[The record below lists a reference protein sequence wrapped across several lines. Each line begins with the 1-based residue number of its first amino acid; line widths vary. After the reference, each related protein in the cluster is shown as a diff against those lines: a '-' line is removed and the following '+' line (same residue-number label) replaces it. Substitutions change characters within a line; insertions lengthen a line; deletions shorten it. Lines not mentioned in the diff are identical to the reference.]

1 MFNFGI
7 SELMIIAVVGLIVI
21 GPERLPRVARTLGHL
36 IGRMQRY
43 VSDIKADINREVE
56 LDELRQLQSTM
67 KDAAEEIEKS
77 VSKQVNYVEDEV
89 KQAEAETRKNLED
102 AVKPAEAETRKN
114 LEDAVKPATGIN
126 LMESVDSP
134 EKADKQADEGSQEN
148 GDGEAAAPEM
158 PETARAEPNPD
169 STKSGSGDKQT

>member
-102 AVKPAEAETRKN
+102 AVKPA
-114 LEDAVKPATGIN
+114 TGIN